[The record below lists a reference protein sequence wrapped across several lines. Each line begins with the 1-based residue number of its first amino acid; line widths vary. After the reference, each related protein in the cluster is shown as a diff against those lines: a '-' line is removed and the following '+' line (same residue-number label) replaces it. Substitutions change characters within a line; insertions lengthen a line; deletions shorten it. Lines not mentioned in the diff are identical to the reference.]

1 MKNLVTYNPNRVVS
15 VFDDFDKL
23 VESFFG
29 NDFAYPARMPVVDI
43 REEGDKYI
51 VEAELPG
58 LSEKD
63 VEVKIQDKV
72 LTIESHKES
81 EEKEEKKN
89 YLMRE
94 RRVCSFKR
102 TFSLPK
108 NIAYDKVSA
117 VFKDGLLTITLPKSE
132 DAQEKVI
139 SIKRG

>member
-29 NDFAYPARMPVVDI
+29 SDLVYPARMPVVDI
-43 REEGDKYI
+43 REDGDKYI

-94 RRVCSFKR
+94 RKVCSFKR